1 MSNLFRIEVAE
12 ASARIQGYVRRT
24 SCVLSPRLSSLASS
38 RVGHRQ
44 KINLFIKTEN
54 DQISGSFKYRGAMNK
69 LLKLNENQLR
79 AGLITYSTGNHGVAI
94 AKAAMDLMN
103 ERGYA
108 IPVHVVVNQSSLESK
123 RSKLHDNGAQTIR
136 INGTSMIDCRTAAHA
151 SAKEHGYTLIESF
164 DRDVMIGQATASLEA
179 SQQIERSEE
188 GRLDSI
194 IVPCGGGGLATGTAL
209 LLNGSSTSVFAAE
222 PLVGGARL
230 AASLLQRQLCE
241 RDTVGYTCADGL
253 RTSVW
258 ESNWQVLK
266 STDYLKAC
274 FPVTERQISD
284 ALIELRE
291 ILGRPIEP
299 SAAVGLAAALFH
311 HDLGAFEPQN
321 EAMTWNIAVVLT
333 GGNS

>member
-1 MSNLFRIEVAE
+1 MSNLFKIEVAE

-54 DQISGSFKYRGAMNK
+54 DQVSGSFKYRGAMNK

-94 AKAAMDLMN
+94 AKAAMDLTN
-103 ERGYA
+103 ERGHA

-123 RSKLHDNGAQTIR
+123 RLKLHDNGAQTIR

-179 SQQIERSEE
+179 SQQIERLEE
-188 GRLDSI
+188 GHLDSI

-209 LLNGSSTSVFAAE
+209 LLSGSGTSVFAAE

-230 AASLLQRQLCE
+230 AASLQQRQLCE

-266 STDYLKAC
+266 STEYLKAC

-284 ALIELRE
+284 ALSELRE
-291 ILGRPIEP
+291 MLGRPVEP

-321 EAMTWNIAVVLT
+321 EAMTWNIAVILT